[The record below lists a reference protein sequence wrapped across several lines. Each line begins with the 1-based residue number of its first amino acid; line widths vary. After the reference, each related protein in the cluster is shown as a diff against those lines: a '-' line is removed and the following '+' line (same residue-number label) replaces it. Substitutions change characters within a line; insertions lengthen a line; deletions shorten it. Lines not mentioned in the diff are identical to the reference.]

1 MRTIRAMLRNR
12 LVVVAGLAA
21 GLLLPPPL
29 HALVPAFAR
38 QTGLAC
44 SQCHT
49 QHFPTL
55 NAFGRSFKLHG
66 FTLTNVLKVEGT
78 RLSIPAGLNAS
89 IYTKLRYQKTNGDD
103 AADVRTTNSGE
114 WQFPD
119 EFALFLAGRVSEN
132 IGFVLE
138 GQFAEGGAPVF
149 AGFKIPFAYKAGSLT
164 LSVIPFSTDGLGVAY
179 GFEQL
184 STGAVR
190 NLRPIEHR
198 RDYSAQQYVG
208 SATPATGAAFV
219 VGNDHVFANFTR
231 WAPAHV
237 FAAEGLAGGFPTADY
252 FRVAVTPTVGKYDVG
267 VGFQTWFGSARVD
280 DGSGSG
286 TVVKETPRGWAI
298 DGQVQ
303 GDLGR
308 MSALLMGSYA
318 NADGSTGSINNTL
331 NGAPNDRKA
340 WAVAGELGVVPHRLF
355 LLLAYRDGDNGAATS
370 SDDNAVTV
378 GAIFHLHQNV
388 QFQGNFSKYSGAANS
403 SAAPSGDTLLTLMLA
418 AAF

>member
-1 MRTIRAMLRNR
+1 MSRNR
-12 LVVVAGLAA
+12 LVVAAGLAA
-21 GLLLPPPL
+21 GLSLPLPL

-44 SQCHT
+44 TKCHT
-49 QHFPTL
+49 QHFPSL
-55 NAFGRSFKLHG
+55 NAFGRDFKMNG
-66 FTLTNVLKVEGT
+66 FTLASVLKIEGT

-103 AADVRTTNSGE
+103 APGVRTTNSGE

-119 EFALFLAGRVSEN
+119 EFALLVAGRVSEY
-132 IGFVLE
+132 IGFILE

-149 AGFKIPFAYKAGSLT
+149 ASFKIPFAYKAGNLT
-164 LSVIPFSTDGLGVAY
+164 LSVIPFSTDALGVAY

-190 NLRPIEHR
+190 NLRPMEHR

-208 SATPATGAAFV
+208 SSTPATGAAFV
-219 VGNDHVFANFTR
+219 VGNKNAYANFTR
-231 WAPAHV
+231 WAPAHA

-252 FRVAVTPTVGKYDVG
+252 LRVAVTPTVGEYDVG
-267 VGFQTWFGSARVD
+267 VGFQAWFGSANVD
-280 DGSGSG
+280 DGSGTG
-286 TVVKETPRGWAI
+286 AVVKETPRGWAI

-303 GDLGR
+303 GSVGR
-308 MSALLMGSYA
+308 MTALLTASYA
-318 NADGSTGSINNTL
+318 NADGSAGSINNTL

-340 WAVAGELGVVPHRLF
+340 WTVAGELGVVPDRLF
-355 LLLAYRDGDNGAATS
+355 LLLAYRNGNNGAATL

-378 GAIFHLHQNV
+378 GAIYHLYQNV
-388 QFQGNFSKYSGAANS
+388 QFQGNFSTYSGSANS
-403 SAAPSGDTLLTLMLA
+403 SSAPSGNSLLTLMLA

>member
-1 MRTIRAMLRNR
+1 MSRNR

-21 GLLLPPPL
+21 GLLLPAPL

-44 SQCHT
+44 SKCHT
-49 QHFPTL
+49 QHFPSL
-55 NAFGRSFKLHG
+55 NAFGRSFKMNG
-66 FTLTNVLKVEGT
+66 FTLSSMPNVQGT
-78 RLSIPAGLNAS
+78 RLSLPASLNAS
-89 IYTKLRYQKTNGDD
+89 IYTKLRYQKTNGTD
-103 AADVRTTNSGE
+103 APDVRTTNSGE

-119 EFALFLAGRVSEN
+119 EFALLVGGRVSPN
-132 IGFVLE
+132 IGFILE

-149 AGFKIPFAYKAGSLT
+149 ASFKIPFAYQAGGLT

-190 NLRPIEHR
+190 NLRPMEHR
-198 RDYSAQQYVG
+198 RDYSAQQYIG
-208 SATPATGAAFV
+208 TSTPATGAAFV
-219 VGNDHVFANFTR
+219 VGNEHGYANFTR

-237 FAAEGLAGGFPTADY
+237 FAAEGLAGGFPTANY
-252 FRVAVTPTVGKYDVG
+252 FRLAATPGVGKYDVG
-267 VGFQTWFGSARVD
+267 VGFQAWFGSANVD
-280 DGSGSG
+280 DGSASG
-286 TVVKETPRGWAI
+286 TVVEETPRGWAI

-303 GDLGR
+303 GAVGR
-308 MSALLMGSYA
+308 MSALVTASYA

-331 NGAPNDRKA
+331 NGNPNDRKA
-340 WAVAGELGVVPHRLF
+340 WTVAGELGVVPERLF
-355 LLLAYRDGDNGAATS
+355 LLLAYRDGDNGRATL

-378 GAIFHLHQNV
+378 GAIYQLHQNV
-388 QFQGNFSKYSGAANS
+388 QFQGNFSKYGGSANS
-403 SAAPSGDTLLTLMLA
+403 SAAPSGNSLLTLMLA